1 MKKVVVFA
9 SLLLV
14 LGIVPLAH
22 AEECSNADLRGLYS
36 FVASGTFG
44 GLPFVTAGQTVYDG
58 NGGVNGLIQ
67 ISVNGNVTTVIQWS
81 GSYSVNADCTITKTA
96 VVQGVGTLHFFVTAG
111 DNFKELRFMA
121 TDPGTTIS
129 GTARKQH

>member
-9 SLLLV
+9 SLLLI

-36 FVASGTFG
+36 FVASGTLNG
-44 GLPFVTAGQTVYDG
+44 APFATAGQTVYDG
-58 NGGVNGLIQ
+58 NGSVQGQIQ
-67 ISVNGNVTTVIQWS
+67 ISVNGNVTQVIEWR
-81 GSYSVNADCTITKTA
+81 GFYNVNPDCTVTKTA
-96 VVQGVGTLHFFVTAG
+96 AVPGIGTLHFFVTAG

-129 GTARKQH
+129 GTARKNH